1 MLVPLGNLAA
11 ELELCCPKI
20 NNTSSRKMTKNIH
33 DTYLHTFLGT
43 SRWKRLAGTLR
54 EESGETPLKSLGWE
68 AIVMAFI
75 VSLAPIGISA
85 INSYC
90 AQDLSD
96 LSTIT
101 FGIAAL
107 LAILF
112 CDRLK
117 RNSPLPP
124 LSNSTGF
131 FPFKATLSNTH
142 TAFALGCIPAV
153 IILALNPNI
162 LAERG
167 DIIQEAL
174 APAPATQQQAATAVF
189 DLSTIPMV
197 LALTVWVAVTEE
209 YIYRGMLIGSLR
221 RICCLKTQRQ
231 RDILAVTTSSIVFGF
246 AHYFS
251 WGLLPALA
259 LCGIGAGLGIGFIA
273 SRERLATLILYHFLF
288 DSLSIGLN
296 VALVMFR

>member
-1 MLVPLGNLAA
+1 MA
-11 ELELCCPKI
+11 
-20 NNTSSRKMTKNIH
+20 RNIH

-43 SRWKRLAGTLR
+43 SRWKRLASTLR
-54 EESGETPLKSLGWE
+54 EESGAQALKELGWE
-68 AIVMAFI
+68 AIIMVFF

-85 INSYC
+85 INNYC

-117 RNSPLPP
+117 RNSPLNQ
-124 LSNSTGF
+124 NSDSEKHL
-131 FPFKATLSNTH
+131 PFRATLSNTH

-174 APAPATQQQAATAVF
+174 APTPATQEQATAVF
-189 DLSTIPMV
+189 SLSTIPMV

-209 YIYRGMLIGSLR
+209 YIYRGMLIGGLR
-221 RICCLKTQRQ
+221 RICCLKSQRH
-231 RDILAVTTSSIVFGF
+231 RDILAVTTSSVIFGF

-296 VALVMFR
+296 VALVLFR